1 MAAHHNRKPVYYR
14 DNSPNDVNVND
25 IKDHIYQW
33 YETGNRPTEV
43 ENGLAWMPPMENN
56 GDTLVWSDS
65 NTLGYNF
72 IPNAPM
78 FWSDGGV
85 GGEKILQ
92 MINHCSNRKSDIQ
105 FNDLESGISW
115 ILNQSD
121 IYTNL
126 GVSTP
131 ANPATGQVT
140 ISLYNWN
147 DYANAPSLLGF
158 VVNGDGYGTARNG
171 FSLGPTA
178 SWLPVAAGSSS
189 VAGNFNIT
197 PMGSVEVLMYMD
209 YFLGSPWTGW
219 HHIYVN
225 DVKWGFV
232 TVTANSGLGVVVRG
246 HVIPGTGQTANLA
259 DGDDIKIVTKS
270 ATPEQMPEIF
280 PGGGSSSTPS
290 VINNSNYMRIA
301 STSSITANGQVRF
314 SAPNPTSGG
323 VVQVTRYDANG
334 VDYAAQLSNAI
345 ANKVAGSSS
354 NTSDITIGFNVELDS
369 NGNVTTVLTG
379 TYGWGMSYAAYDTS
393 TLPTTTPYY
402 NVANPTLK
410 TINGIEVYEFVGS
423 MDTGYSTAG
432 VTDSGTPEPILVSL
446 RHS

>member
-126 GVSTP
+126 SVSTP

-171 FSLGPTA
+171 FSLGPNVP
-178 SWLPVAAGSSS
+178 WLPVAAGSSS

-209 YFLGSPWTGW
+209 YFLGNPYVGN

-225 DVKWGFV
+225 NVKWGSV
-232 TVTANSGLGVVVRG
+232 TVTANSGLGAVVRG
-246 HVIPGTGQTANLA
+246 HVIQGTGQTANLA
-259 DGDDIKIVTKS
+259 DGDDIKIVTKT
-270 ATPEQMPEIF
+270 ATNGQMPEIF
-280 PGGGSSSTPS
+280 PGSVSTYNLAQGGATQHTVTFTNNTNEVIGRLELDNQEFHGSGYEIAPGYGNEASWLPLAPGESVELTGVNSFYGNGGSGTGTTLQIGLGIHFTTSATRTGYVS
-290 VINNSNYMRIA
+290 VNGAAGNPYNFN
-301 STSSITANGQVRF
+301 ANGTTNYFNAAR
-314 SAPNPTSGG
+314 SGYTSLQNGDTI
-323 VVQVTRYDANG
+323 VVNFTN
-334 VDYAAQLSNAI
+334 
-345 ANKVAGSSS
+345 
-354 NTSDITIGFNVELDS
+354 
-369 NGNVTTVLTG
+369 
-379 TYGWGMSYAAYDTS
+379 
-393 TLPTTTPYY
+393 
-402 NVANPTLK
+402 
-410 TINGIEVYEFVGS
+410 
-423 MDTGYSTAG
+423 
-432 VTDSGTPEPILVSL
+432 
-446 RHS
+446 